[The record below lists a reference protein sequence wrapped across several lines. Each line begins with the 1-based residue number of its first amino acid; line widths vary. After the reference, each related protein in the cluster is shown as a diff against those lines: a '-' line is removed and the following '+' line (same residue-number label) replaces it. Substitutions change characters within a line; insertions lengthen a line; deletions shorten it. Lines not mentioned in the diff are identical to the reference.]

1 MAGGNVIVT
10 KTTNRVT
17 FETDR
22 GSYQRTVDRIKQV
35 GKEWDKVASKMKP
48 LRLKFEENAY
58 TKIRRK
64 QQDAAAKAALAEAK
78 AKAAADAKAAKAQ
91 IAAERKIQTIRAKA
105 IRFSTSALQPLT
117 PTLPRPNVLDTSRS
131 LDSLPASITPRLWH
145 CRNITP
151 VCQNFSKPCAN
162 KAG

>member
-1 MAGGNVIVT
+1 MAGGNVIITSTVN
-10 KTTNRVT
+10 KTRFTV
-17 FETDR
+17 D
-22 GSYQRTVDRIKQV
+22 GASYKKTVDRIKQV

-78 AKAAADAKAAKAQ
+78 AKAAAEAKAAKAQ

-105 IRFSTSALQPLT
+105 IRCSTSAARGGNGLFKWIKDRCLMYYYH
-117 PTLPRPNVLDTSRS
+117 
-131 LDSLPASITPRLWH
+131 ITRKV
-145 CRNITP
+145 I
-151 VCQNFSKPCAN
+151 
-162 KAG
+162 

>member
-1 MAGGNVIVT
+1 
-10 KTTNRVT
+10 
-17 FETDR
+17 
-22 GSYQRTVDRIKQV
+22 
-35 GKEWDKVASKMKP
+35 MKP

-105 IRFSTSALQPLT
+105 IRFNTAAANANVTPAQRAGHLQ
-117 PTLPRPNVLDTSRS
+117 S
-131 LDSLPASITPRLWH
+131 LGSLPASITPGLWH
-145 CRNITP
+145 CRNIMP
-151 VCQNFSKPCAN
+151 VCHAFNKPCAN